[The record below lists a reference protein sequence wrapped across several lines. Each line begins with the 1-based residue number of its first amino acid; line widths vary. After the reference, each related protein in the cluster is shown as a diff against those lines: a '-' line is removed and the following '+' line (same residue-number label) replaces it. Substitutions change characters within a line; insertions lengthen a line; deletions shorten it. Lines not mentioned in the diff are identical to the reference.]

1 MMLRMKRRIAVAA
14 VALVVLA
21 LAGVASAANTVATK
35 QQLRGHLPDL
45 GEAPSMR
52 VFTTA
57 AAYDGYRTSSGQADV
72 FPASDRLFMS
82 FDKEILALYA
92 RGNDTGGRCLR
103 RGPTGPL
110 AGGAVTLDLPWEG
123 GTWGAAATAHYPL
136 ALVSLSPPLGD
147 GGARIPA

>member
-1 MMLRMKRRIAVAA
+1 MMPRMKLRIVAAA
-14 VALVVLA
+14 VAVAVLA
-21 LAGVASAANTVATK
+21 LASVAAAANTVATK

-57 AAYDGYRTSSGQADV
+57 AAYDGYRASSGQADV

-92 RGNDTGGRCLR
+92 RGNDTGGRCP
-103 RGPTGPL
+103 RGRPPAAPPGGSVTPGPPWEARTCGAPAAAPPPL
-110 AGGAVTLDLPWEG
+110 A
-123 GTWGAAATAHYPL
+123 PL
-136 ALVSLSPPLGD
+136 SLSPHPHQG
-147 GGARIPA
+147 